1 MSMLLTVEERG
12 FADRIRAFIRENLDP
27 ATATLIRRG
36 DHVPKEGRVAWEQA
50 LGRKGWLAYTWPKE
64 NGGPGWSVREQ
75 FIFDHICAEMD
86 TSPITPFGIKMVGP
100 VLLKYGDEAQK
111 CQHLPGILASTVW
124 WCQGYSEPGAG
135 SDLAALSTRADRDGD
150 HYIVNGQKIWTSTAH
165 WADWMFALVRTSRED
180 RRQDGISFLLIDMRT
195 PGITVRPIIAMDGH
209 HGFNEVFFTDVRVPA
224 ANRIGEEG
232 KGWTYAKYLLSHER
246 LEVVGLNQI
255 AQDMRRLRHAALS
268 GHEGGPRAW
277 DDPDFRSRIAD
288 LEVRLRAL
296 EAGVLEALGEM
307 MRGGSPGPT
316 VSMLKIRGTELNQ
329 DVAELMMDAIGAHA
343 LPYAFADVGS
353 PPRALAPPPGHAE
366 TVSAIYMYRRA
377 WTILGGS
384 TEIQKNIMSKAVLE
398 LGR

>member
-135 SDLAALSTRADRDGD
+135 SDLAAL
-150 HYIVNGQKIWTSTAH
+150 
-165 WADWMFALVRTSRED
+165 
-180 RRQDGISFLLIDMRT
+180 
-195 PGITVRPIIAMDGH
+195 
-209 HGFNEVFFTDVRVPA
+209 
-224 ANRIGEEG
+224 
-232 KGWTYAKYLLSHER
+232 
-246 LEVVGLNQI
+246 
-255 AQDMRRLRHAALS
+255 
-268 GHEGGPRAW
+268 
-277 DDPDFRSRIAD
+277 
-288 LEVRLRAL
+288 
-296 EAGVLEALGEM
+296 
-307 MRGGSPGPT
+307 
-316 VSMLKIRGTELNQ
+316 
-329 DVAELMMDAIGAHA
+329 
-343 LPYAFADVGS
+343 
-353 PPRALAPPPGHAE
+353 
-366 TVSAIYMYRRA
+366 
-377 WTILGGS
+377 
-384 TEIQKNIMSKAVLE
+384 
-398 LGR
+398 